1 MDVKKIPAMKPVLV
15 EHVSDDINVLQRDDV
30 TKQKTVLTARAI
42 QDVFKCA
49 PISKDNDTDKNFFN
63 SDGRIDL
70 NTITEAQSRWLQ
82 SGNYV
87 NGPSDIS
94 YDNVT
99 GDGQW
104 SVNHTGS
111 VKNQEAI
118 IYVFSLL
125 DTDELSWDNY
135 DGVISIDDAKDQT
148 IKTRTPSPRIKQVY
162 VSMAGNQYYNIT
174 NRSRYDLG
182 TMWTRVGRLNTDGK
196 TYTFE
201 NWFKIGPTH
210 HGAKYANQI
219 IVSGRTTIATP
230 LYDSIYHIYGQIDS
244 FELPNANLDGYL
256 PGMKIAVEVHPST
269 KEGTEGNYCRVF
281 YTDTN
286 NVGTQTDPDKMSV
299 LITPKIRRNTK
310 DVFGNVVDDV
320 MIPAIACFEIVE
332 ITDPTLGKIR
342 TWELDGGV
350 EETDFTAGLAQML
363 GEHTDLATGD
373 LVRYQSSEY
382 NKSSADIDIL
392 HPATTSGYCVVRFLR
407 KSTDTDANWTAKVT
421 ILNPNSDAAFTYVD
435 TIGSTPDP
443 DKIYYVQNGIS
454 FSLADNTGH
463 PTSFSGVQKYYSLN
477 SAMASITSV
486 IKFAEGTSVR
496 ESIKIADLPVNELR
510 GFSAF
515 VPRGCVIHINIST
528 GSDKV
533 HGEIKDIIN
542 PMVFFFPD
550 PHDSYIQKA
559 SINPS
564 AYTYGQLDKLF
575 ATGGVISDINL
586 AISAEVTQ
594 GLMNSPAATRA
605 LVEAYTY
612 LATKLQNKGLL
623 LANRESLSTPATGF
637 DKLTHPGSYYVI
649 PNELSATTHTYPPT
663 MTKKGCNMMVIG
675 NDHAPASYVHDDD
688 GEYTTYTQLMQI
700 AFMVNKTIVI
710 YTRIGTLGDDGKW
723 TWTPWVNLTDWDH
736 ISNKPIYFRARWDYF
751 EDPDWIINKVNDCS
765 RASVCSIGTSGY
777 AINDALNGTIAVN
790 ATVITDTEVT
800 ELMKTY
806 DQISKT
812 IKPEYQRDFR
822 YQVPQIMVGVDG
834 SSTMPTALKNN
845 KVYHIIAKLP
855 AATVSQLGK
864 DKPSRRRKIRFLF
877 YGDTSLG
884 FTNVLLHVVYANSKG
899 VENAYSFVCEFGD
912 HTEYLYTS
920 SNKSVIR
927 IEFEQVDMPN
937 GERIWCPKTVG

>member
-1 MDVKKIPAMKPVLV
+1 MDIKKIPAMKPVLV

-63 SDGRIDL
+63 SDDKIDL
-70 NTITEAQSRWLQ
+70 NNIVEAQYRWVAEDTYVHDPEVYVDVPK
-82 SGNYV
+82 SATKWSANY
-87 NGPSDIS
+87 NKTRMHPD
-94 YDNVT
+94 
-99 GDGQW
+99 
-104 SVNHTGS
+104 
-111 VKNQEAI
+111 AI

-125 DTDELSWDNY
+125 DSNELVWENY
-135 DGVISIDDAKDQT
+135 DGMISIDDAKDQK
-148 IKTRTPSPRIKQVY
+148 IKDRVPAKRIKQIY
-162 VSMAGNQYYNIT
+162 MPLWNNQYYNIT
-174 NRSRYDLG
+174 HRSRYDRG
-182 TMWTRVGRLNTDGK
+182 TMWTRVGTLNEDNT

-201 NWFKIGPTH
+201 DWYKVGPTH

-219 IVSGRTTIATP
+219 RVSGKTEITNP
-230 LYDSIYHIYGQIDS
+230 LYDSIYHIYTQIDS
-244 FELPNANLDGYL
+244 FTLPNANYDGYF

-269 KEGTEGNYCRVF
+269 KEGAEGNYCRVF

-286 NVGTQTDPDKMSV
+286 CYGSKSDPDKMSI

-332 ITDPTLGKIR
+332 ISDPTLGTIR

-382 NKSSADIDIL
+382 NKSSNDIDIL

-407 KSTDTDANWTAKVT
+407 KTSDTDANWTAKVT

-435 TIGSTPDP
+435 TLGSTPDP
-443 DKIYYVQNGIS
+443 DKIYYVQNGVS

-477 SAMASITSV
+477 SALASVTSV
-486 IKFAEGTSVR
+486 IKFAEGTAVR

-515 VPRGCVIHINIST
+515 VPRGSVIHINIST

-533 HGEIKDIIN
+533 HGEIKDIVN

-575 ATGGVISDINL
+575 STGGVISDINL

-594 GLMNSPAATRA
+594 GLMNSPASTRA

-623 LANRESLSTPATGF
+623 LANREALNTPAKGC
-637 DKLTHPGSYYVI
+637 DDLTHPGSYFVV
-649 PNELSATTHTYPPT
+649 PNELSYSTNTYPPT
-663 MTKKGCNMMVIG
+663 MKQTGCNIIVVG

-700 AFMVNKTIVI
+700 AFMVNETIVV
-710 YTRIGTLGDDGKW
+710 YTRIGTLGEDGKW
-723 TWTPWVNLTDWDH
+723 AWTPWVNLTDWEH

-751 EDPDWIINKVNDCS
+751 EDPDWIINKINDVS
-765 RASVCSIGTSGY
+765 NAIVCSIGTSGY
-777 AINDALNGTIAVN
+777 AINSSFDGTTAVN
-790 ATVITDTEVT
+790 ATVITDTDVT

-806 DQISKT
+806 DQISAT
-812 IKPEYQRDFR
+812 IKPEYQEDFR

-834 SSTMPTALKNN
+834 SSTMSYTLKNN

-855 AATVSQLGK
+855 AATASQLGV
-864 DKPSRRRKIRFLF
+864 DKPDRRRKIRFLF

-884 FTNVLLHVVYANSKG
+884 FDNILLHVVYANSKG
-899 VENAYSFVCEFGD
+899 IENSYSFVCEFGG
-912 HTEYLYTS
+912 HTDYLYATS
-920 SNKSVIR
+920 SKSVIR